1 MVIILSVSEPHRLLE
16 HADAIWASQWTSR
29 DTVVSISADG
39 AIIQWDAQ
47 SGQQLHAPSPHT
59 LGLVSLSV
67 SEAGDRAIYN
77 SIEGLTRLWDLVDG
91 ALLSAHESF
100 AKHSTSTPPSEP
112 GVCLLRLPLT
122 APLTVLPSSMGYFSA
137 SKRRDLRFDWK
148 RRKCYHPLRRAGRFW

>member
-39 AIIQWDAQ
+39 AIVQWDAQ

-137 SKRRDLRFDWK
+137 FKGRDLLFDWK
-148 RRKCYHPLRRAGRFW
+148 